1 MKGKNIKDLITL
13 IFKAVALAMGVAVT
27 ALLIMNKVETNS
39 ALMMLSIGVATSSAA
54 LLMNKN
60 TQE

>member
-13 IFKAVALAMGVAVT
+13 IFKAVSLALGVAVT

-39 ALMMLSIGVATSSAA
+39 ALMMLSIGVAASGAA